1 MGTPFGITETNGGVG
16 SDDTVAIVVLV
27 AGIAAVVALFATGH
41 PVAGGIVLVVLGIAA
56 LIYFIR
62 RKG

>member
-1 MGTPFGITETNGGVG
+1 VD

-27 AGIAAVVALFATGH
+27 AGIAAVVALFAAGH
-41 PVAGGIVLVVLGIAA
+41 PVVGGIVLVVLGIAA